1 MTLTACHN
9 LQLVPRT
16 VQGRRMHRNMPLSE
30 AAVMDQANTI
40 LYFSSDEARAVTGQA
55 LIVDHGTT
63 L

>member
-1 MTLTACHN
+1 
-9 LQLVPRT
+9 
-16 VQGRRMHRNMPLSE
+16 MHRNMPLSE

-40 LYFSSDEARAVTGQA
+40 LYFSSDETRAVTGQA